1 MKKTLLILSFILF
14 SFGLMAQSNLSF
26 YGYVK
31 DLGMY
36 YHPVEPIPISTDKSL
51 DYLFLNEIHNR
62 LNFRWYA
69 SDKLT
74 FALEARNRIY
84 MGQMIREFP
93 NYEDFVD
100 ADNGYLD
107 MGTVLFSADSW
118 FLHTMLDRAWID
130 YTSGKLQVRLGRQ
143 RINWGTNLVWNPND
157 VFNTFSYFDF
167 DYEERPGTDGI
178 RLQYYTGVT
187 SSAELVYKIG
197 HNNDETAIA
206 GMYRFSK
213 FNYDIQF
220 LGGWVGKDYVL
231 GGGWAGDIKGAG
243 FRGEATWFRPRD
255 KEDTDNFESFVASV
269 SADYTF
275 PNSLYLHFGTLFNS
289 YGTTGDAGGRSFF
302 APDISAKMLSLG
314 KYQLFGQISYPVTPL
329 LSANMSTMLN
339 PCDGSSFL
347 GPSVTYSLGNNWELM
362 LNGQLF
368 LGRQGT
374 EYGDYGQA
382 IYARIKWAF

>member
-1 MKKTLLILSFILF
+1 MKKTLFILSFTLLSVVIY
-14 SFGLMAQSNLSF
+14 AQSKLAF
-26 YGYVK
+26 YGYIK

-36 YHPVEPIPISTDKSL
+36 YHPGEPIPVSADKSL

-69 SDKLT
+69 SEKLT
-74 FALEARNRIY
+74 IALEARNRIY

-100 ADNGYLD
+100 TDNGYLD
-107 MGTVLFSADSW
+107 MGTVLISADNW

-130 YTSGKLQVRLGRQ
+130 YNSGKLQVRLGRQ

-167 DYEERPGTDGI
+167 DYEERPGTDGV

-255 KEDTDNFESFVASV
+255 DEDPENFETFVASV

-314 KYQLFGQISYPVTPL
+314 KYQLFGQISYPLTPL
-329 LSANMSTMLN
+329 FSANMSTMLN

-347 GPSVTYSLGNNWELM
+347 GPSLTYSLGNNWELM
-362 LNGQLF
+362 INGQLF
-368 LGRQGT
+368 LGRKGT

-382 IYARIKWAF
+382 VYARIKWAF

>member
-1 MKKTLLILSFILF
+1 MKRTLLILSLILF
-14 SFGLMAQSNLSF
+14 SFGIQAQSNFAF

-36 YHPVEPIPISTDKSL
+36 YHPVEPIPVSTDKSL

-69 SDKLT
+69 SEKLT

-100 ADNGYLD
+100 ANNGYLD
-107 MGTVLFSADSW
+107 LGTVLISADNW
-118 FLHTMLDRAWID
+118 FLHTMLDRAWVD
-130 YTSGKLQVRLGRQ
+130 YTSEKLQVRLGRQ

-255 KEDTDNFESFVASV
+255 KKDTENFETFVASV

-275 PNSLYLHFGTLFNS
+275 PNSFYLHFGTLFNS

-314 KYQLFGQISYPVTPL
+314 KYQLFGQVSFPFTPL
-329 LSANMSTMLN
+329 LSGNFTSMLN
-339 PCDGSSFL
+339 PCDGSSFI
-347 GPSVTYSLGNNWELM
+347 GPALTYSLGDNWELM

-368 LGRQGT
+368 FGREGT

-382 IYARIKWAF
+382 VYARIKWAF